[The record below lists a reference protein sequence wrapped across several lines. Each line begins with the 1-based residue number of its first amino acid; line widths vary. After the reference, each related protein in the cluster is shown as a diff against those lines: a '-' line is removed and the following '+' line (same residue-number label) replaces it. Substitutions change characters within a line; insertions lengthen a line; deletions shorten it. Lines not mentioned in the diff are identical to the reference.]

1 MFPYRATLTLSAVSD
16 PTQTHA
22 LLRDPNGASGGG
34 LLHFDP
40 SALVPKLDRSWE
52 EALHD
57 LAIDKLTSPE
67 QELLGAALFQLLTA
81 PRPLGEAWAAIRA
94 AKGAAPL
101 HLTVELPA
109 DHPVTEILPW
119 ELLRDG
125 QGHLFHVLGSALT
138 RTYTGLPTRAV
149 QLSARPRVLLLWAR
163 PDGTT
168 RFDPSPHV
176 ERLREIFGDR
186 LDVIPRGSEQALDQ
200 HLKAARE
207 AADPYEVLHVLAHGY
222 ATPNGDTLDRGVIFD
237 GPMGKE
243 NVPGDRLAA
252 LLRGHGLRLVF
263 LCSCQGGV
271 VAEGLLG
278 FTGTA
283 QRLLSPA
290 GASVPVV
297 VATQANLPI
306 PGSAALAGHFYRALT
321 QDGGDPALALA
332 RARHWAYGNGTAWA
346 TPILMR
352 CPAPAHDPG
361 LGPARDLGQLDGP
374 RPTFRQRPEVLAEG
388 LAALQSSRLVSVVG
402 LPGIG
407 KTEIGKE
414 IARQALALGRVDRVL
429 YLEAHRGLDGEALR
443 VKLGG
448 FLGLHEPPKNDEALA
463 AAMERDPSHLLLV
476 LDNAEDMMSD
486 AARQA
491 AFKAQLGAWLRGAS
505 RLRVLLTTRW
515 LVSASTLGERRVDVP
530 PLPRE
535 EMDAL
540 LRAEL
545 AARGALREGEP
556 GSAAWEELLDLL
568 DGHPRSLILVAPQ
581 LAERGMTLLDVVR
594 RLHRLKETAYAD
606 SDIIGQPDA
615 WDRLEPSEQARM
627 RSLVASMDLSWATL
641 TDRYPTAALAYR
653 ELSLFPSGLPDEVAR
668 RVTQDDETL
677 SLKRLTD
684 LSLVERR
691 AGRTFSPVPLHWY
704 AEKKRQ
710 AEPVEE
716 DVVFTRAVEGFV
728 GFVGACDT
736 ALVRGDTTAQGR
748 FFTERANLTL
758 LVRRAPTPRAHGPAP
773 LARLAA
779 NARNLLMILH
789 QLRLWEA
796 LASRGLKDARAAGD
810 AEGEANTLQALGDLY
825 VRTARLAPAEDAYTQ
840 ALQLYKRVEDS
851 LGEANTLQAMGRFAL
866 SQRRVPEALGLYRL
880 AEAIYRRI
888 HDMLGLSNVLAQ
900 AAACHAMLSDI
911 AGAIKAA
918 QEALRIG
925 QEIGNGPVVEVA
937 SSVLSYLNSHPKA

>member
-1 MFPYRATLTLSAVSD
+1 MIPYRATLTLSAVSD
-16 PTQTHA
+16 PTQIHA

-57 LAIDKLTSPE
+57 LALDKLTSPE

-81 PRPLGEAWAAIRA
+81 PRPIGEAWAAIRA
-94 AKGAAPL
+94 AAGGAPL
-101 HLTVELPA
+101 HLTVELPP
-109 DHPVTEILPW
+109 DHPVTETLPW

-138 RTYTGLPTRAV
+138 RTYTGLPTRSV
-149 QLSARPRVLLLWAR
+149 QLSARPRVLLLWAC
-163 PDGTT
+163 PTGTT

-176 ERLREIFGDR
+176 ERLRAIFGDR
-186 LDVIPRGSEQALDQ
+186 LDVIQRGSEQALAQ

-207 AADPYEVLHVLAHGY
+207 AADPYEVLHILAHGY
-222 ATPNGDTLDRGVIFD
+222 ATPIGDTLDRGVIFD

-297 VATQANLPI
+297 VASQANLPI
-306 PGSAALAGHFYRALT
+306 PGSAALAEQFYRALP
-321 QDGGDPALALA
+321 QDRGDPALALA

-361 LGPARDLGQLDGP
+361 LGPAHDLGQLDGP
-374 RPTFRQRPEVLAEG
+374 RPTFRQRPEVLTEG

-414 IARQALALGRVDRVL
+414 IARQAHARQAHASGGVDRVL

-463 AAMERDPSHLLLV
+463 AAMERDPSRLLLV
-476 LDNAEDMMSD
+476 LDNAEDMMPD

-491 AFKAQLGAWLRGAS
+491 AFKAQLGAWLRVAT

-530 PLPRE
+530 PLPRA
-535 EMDAL
+535 EMDRL
-540 LRAEL
+540 LQDEL
-545 AARGALREGEP
+545 TARGALREGEP
-556 GSAAWEELLDLL
+556 GSADWEELLDLL

-581 LAERGMTLLDVVR
+581 LAEPGMTLPEVVR
-594 RLHRLKETAYAD
+594 RLQRFKVTAYAD
-606 SDIIGQPDA
+606 SDLIGQEDA
-615 WDRLEPSEQARM
+615 WDGLEPSEQARM
-627 RSLVASMDLSWATL
+627 RSLVASMDLSWSTL
-641 TDRYPTAALAYR
+641 TGRYPTAALAYR

-668 RVTQDDETL
+668 LVTQDEETL

-691 AGRTFSPVPLHWY
+691 AGRTFAPVPLQWY
-704 AEKKRQ
+704 AERKRRD
-710 AEPVEE
+710 EPVDEE
-716 DVVFTRAVEGFV
+716 AVFRRAVEGFV
-728 GFVGACDT
+728 GFVGACDA
-736 ALVRGDTTAQGR
+736 ALVGGDTSAQGH
-748 FFTERANLTL
+748 FFTERANLSL
-758 LVRRAPTPRAHGPAP
+758 LVNRAPRPQAPGLAP
-773 LARLAA
+773 LARLARR
-779 NARNLLMILH
+779 ARNLLMMLD
-789 QLRLWEA
+789 QLTLWEA
-796 LASRGLKDARAAGD
+796 LASRGLDDARAVGD
-810 AEGEANTLQALGDLY
+810 QAGEANTLGTLGDVY
-825 VRTARLAPAEDAYTQ
+825 VRKYRLVPAEDAYAQ
-840 ALQLYKRVEDS
+840 ALQLYKRLEDS
-851 LGEANTLQAMGRFAL
+851 RGEAN
-866 SQRRVPEALGLYRL
+866 
-880 AEAIYRRI
+880 
-888 HDMLGLSNVLAQ
+888 
-900 AAACHAMLSDI
+900 
-911 AGAIKAA
+911 
-918 QEALRIG
+918 
-925 QEIGNGPVVEVA
+925 
-937 SSVLSYLNSHPKA
+937 